1 MSGPKSSYYDVTAA
15 QRQRLE
21 EERRRREEEERRR
34 REEERR
40 RREEE
45 ERRRREEEE
54 RRRREEEERRR
65 REEEERRRREE
76 EERRRRKEEARQAR
90 IKQADAI
97 LDNAFTN
104 FQLFQIKEEKQVTEN
119 PPEQQSTPKKEF
131 DSSEFE
137 RRLDLMAGDSRL
149 SVALLAKVAQ
159 TKRNFESIT
168 DSTFRKNF
176 TAVSITPLLKE
187 CNKYLQL
194 YEETADLR
202 IEYKVVCDMAG
213 EPETAF
219 EISPTTIQN
228 IQNEI
233 TRLRKKIARDD
244 EKSYISKCL
253 DEVMSDMG
261 YDVIGHREVTKRNG
275 SHFKNELFSYADGT
289 AVNVTL
295 SDDGHIAMELCGLD
309 DTDRLPEADESEKLC
324 EHMESF
330 CEDFGEIERRLA
342 EKGVILRK
350 RIQRLPPSVE
360 YAQILNV
367 SDYKLTGDVE
377 HFNYKHHREKTSRPL
392 QRSN

>member
-1 MSGPKSSYYDVTAA
+1 MSGPKSSYYDVTIQ
-15 QRQRLE
+15 QRRRLE
-21 EERRRREEEERRR
+21 EK
-34 REEERR
+34 RR

-76 EERRRRKEEARQAR
+76 EKRRRREEEERQAR

-104 FQLFQIKEEKQVTEN
+104 FQVFQIKEEKPVAEN
-119 PPEQQSTPKKEF
+119 HLEQKSTPKKEF

-149 SVALLAKVAQ
+149 STALLARVAQ
-159 TKRNFESIT
+159 TKRNFKSIT
-168 DSTFRKNF
+168 NSTFQKNF
-176 TAVSITPLLKE
+176 TALSITPLLKE
-187 CNKYLQL
+187 CDNYLRL
-194 YEETADLR
+194 YEETTDLR
-202 IEYKVVCDMAG
+202 IEYKVVCNMAG

-219 EISPTTIQN
+219 EISPTTIRN
-228 IQNEI
+228 IQDEI

-275 SHFKNELFSYADGT
+275 SHFKNELFSYEDGT

-295 SDDGHIAMELCGLD
+295 ADDGHIAMELCGLD

-342 EKGVILRK
+342 EKGVILRS
-350 RIQRLPPSVE
+350 RIHRLPPSVE

-367 SDYKLTGDVE
+367 SDYEITGDVE
-377 HFNYKHHREKTSRPL
+377 HFNYKHHYEKTSRPL
-392 QRSN
+392 LRSN

>member
-1 MSGPKSSYYDVTAA
+1 MSGPKSSDYYVAEQ
-15 QRQRLE
+15 QRRRLKEKRRLE
-21 EERRRREEEERRR
+21 EERRRREEK
-34 REEERR
+34 ERR

-65 REEEERRRREE
+65 REEEER
-76 EERRRRKEEARQAR
+76 QAR
-90 IKQADAI
+90 IKQADAV
-97 LDNAFTN
+97 LDNAFAN
-104 FQLFQIKEEKQVTEN
+104 FQVFQVADKKPVAEN
-119 PPEQQSTPKKEF
+119 PSEQQSTPKKEF

-137 RRLDLMAGDSRL
+137 RRLDLMADDSRL
-149 SVALLAKVAQ
+149 SATLLAKIAQ

-168 DSTFRKNF
+168 DPTFRKNF
-176 TAVSITPLLKE
+176 TALSITPLLKE
-187 CNKYLQL
+187 CDKYLKL
-194 YEETADLR
+194 YDETADLR
-202 IEYKVVCDMAG
+202 IEHKVVCDMAG
-213 EPETAF
+213 EPETNF
-219 EISPTTIQN
+219 EISSTTIQKMRD
-228 IQNEI
+228 EI
-233 TRLRKKIARDD
+233 TQLRAKIDRDD
-244 EKSYISKCL
+244 EKAYISKCL

-275 SHFKNELFSYADGT
+275 RHFKNELFSYEDGT

-342 EKGVILRK
+342 EKGVMLRK

-367 SDYKLTGDVE
+367 SDYEITGDVE
-377 HFNYKHHREKTSRPL
+377 HFNHKHRREKVSQPL
-392 QRSN
+392 HRSN

>member
-21 EERRRREEEERRR
+21 EERRRREEEECRR

-40 RREEE
+40 RREE

-202 IEYKVVCDMAG
+202 IEYIVVCDMAG

>member
-1 MSGPKSSYYDVTAA
+1 MSGAKSSDYYVAEQ
-15 QRQRLE
+15 QRRRLA
-21 EERRRREEEERRR
+21 EERRCREEEERRR

-54 RRRREEEERRR
+54 RRRCEEEERRR

-76 EERRRRKEEARQAR
+76 EARQAR
-90 IKQADAI
+90 IKQADAV
-97 LDNAFTN
+97 LDNAFAN
-104 FQLFQIKEEKQVTEN
+104 FQIFQRADEKSIDEN
-119 PPEQQSTPKKEF
+119 SPEPQSTPKSEF

-137 RRLDLMAGDSRL
+137 RHLDSMAVDSRL
-149 SVALLAKVAQ
+149 SATLLAKIAQ

-176 TAVSITPLLKE
+176 TALSITPLLKE
-187 CNKYLQL
+187 CAEYLKL

-202 IEYKVVCDMAG
+202 IEYKVVCNMAG
-213 EPETAF
+213 ETETNF
-219 EISPTTIQN
+219 EISSTTIQTMRD
-228 IQNEI
+228 EI
-233 TRLRKKIARDD
+233 ARLRKKIARDD
-244 EKSYISKCL
+244 EKAYIRKCL

-261 YDVIGHREVTKRNG
+261 YDVIGQREVTKKNG
-275 SHFKNELFSYADGT
+275 RHFQNELFSYEDGT

-342 EKGVILRK
+342 EKGVMLRK

-360 YAQILNV
+360 FAQILNV
-367 SDYKLTGDVE
+367 SDYEITGDVE
-377 HFNYKHHREKTSRPL
+377 HFNHKHHREKISQPL
-392 QRSN
+392 HRSN

>member
-15 QRQRLE
+15 QRRRLE

-34 REEERR
+34 REEAERR

-45 ERRRREEEE
+45 
-54 RRRREEEERRR
+54 
-65 REEEERRRREE
+65 
-76 EERRRRKEEARQAR
+76 ARQTR

-104 FQLFQIKEEKQVTEN
+104 FQLFQIKEKKQVTEN

-137 RRLDLMAGDSRL
+137 HRLDLMAGDSRL

-159 TKRNFESIT
+159 TKRNFENIT

-176 TAVSITPLLKE
+176 TALSITPLLKE

-330 CEDFGEIERRLA
+330 CEDFSGIERRLA

-367 SDYKLTGDVE
+367 SDYKITGDVE

-392 QRSN
+392 QRRNSL

>member
-1 MSGPKSSYYDVTAA
+1 MSGPKSSDYYIDEEE
-15 QRQRLE
+15 RIRLE

-34 REEERR
+34 RC
-40 RREEE
+40 EEE
-45 ERRRREEEE
+45 ERRRRE
-54 RRRREEEERRR
+54 
-65 REEEERRRREE
+65 
-76 EERRRRKEEARQAR
+76 EEARQAR
-90 IKQADAI
+90 IKQADAV
-97 LDNAFTN
+97 LDNAFAN
-104 FQLFQIKEEKQVTEN
+104 FQVFQVADKKPVAEN
-119 PPEQQSTPKKEF
+119 PSEQQSTPKKEF

-149 SVALLAKVAQ
+149 STALLAKAAQ
-159 TKRNFESIT
+159 TKRNFESIS

-176 TAVSITPLLKE
+176 TALSITPLLKE
-187 CNKYLQL
+187 CDKYLKL

-213 EPETAF
+213 EPETNF
-219 EISPTTIQN
+219 EISSTTIQKMRD
-228 IQNEI
+228 EI
-233 TRLRKKIARDD
+233 TRLRAKIARDD
-244 EKSYISKCL
+244 EKAYISKCL

-275 SHFKNELFSYADGT
+275 RHFKNELFSYEDGT

-342 EKGVILRK
+342 EKGVMLRK

-367 SDYKLTGDVE
+367 SDYEITGDVE
-377 HFNYKHHREKTSRPL
+377 HFNHKHHREKTSRPL

>member
-1 MSGPKSSYYDVTAA
+1 MSGPKSSDYYIDE
-15 QRQRLE
+15 QERLRLE
-21 EERRRREEEERRR
+21 EERQREKEEEEFRLRLAERRRREEEERRR
-34 REEERR
+34 REEE
-40 RREEE
+40 
-45 ERRRREEEE
+45 
-54 RRRREEEERRR
+54 
-65 REEEERRRREE
+65 
-76 EERRRRKEEARQAR
+76 ARQAR
-90 IKQADAI
+90 IKQANAV
-97 LDNAFTN
+97 LDNAFAN
-104 FQLFQIKEEKQVTEN
+104 FHIFQAADEKTVAEN
-119 PPEQQSTPKKEF
+119 PPEQKSTPKKEF

-137 RRLDLMAGDSRL
+137 RRLDLMSTDSRL
-149 SVALLAKVAQ
+149 STALLAKVAQ
-159 TKRNFESIT
+159 TKLNFESIT

-176 TAVSITPLLKE
+176 VTVSITPLLKE
-187 CNKYLQL
+187 CDKYLRL
-194 YEETADLR
+194 YEETTDLR
-202 IEYKVVCDMAG
+202 IEYKVVCEMAG
-213 EPETAF
+213 ESEKAF

-261 YDVIGHREVTKRNG
+261 YDVIGHREVTKKSG
-275 SHFKNELFSYADGT
+275 KHFKNELFSYEDGT

-295 SDDGHIAMELCGLD
+295 SNDGHIAMELCGLD
-309 DTDRLPEADESEKLC
+309 DTDRLPEAEESEKLC

-367 SDYKLTGDVE
+367 SEYKLTGDVE
-377 HFNYKHHREKTSRPL
+377 HFNYKHRREKISQPL

>member
-176 TAVSITPLLKE
+176 TAVSITPL
-187 CNKYLQL
+187 
-194 YEETADLR
+194 
-202 IEYKVVCDMAG
+202 
-213 EPETAF
+213 F
-219 EISPTTIQN
+219 ERVQ
-228 IQNEI
+228 
-233 TRLRKKIARDD
+233 
-244 EKSYISKCL
+244 
-253 DEVMSDMG
+253 
-261 YDVIGHREVTKRNG
+261 
-275 SHFKNELFSYADGT
+275 
-289 AVNVTL
+289 
-295 SDDGHIAMELCGLD
+295 
-309 DTDRLPEADESEKLC
+309 
-324 EHMESF
+324 
-330 CEDFGEIERRLA
+330 
-342 EKGVILRK
+342 
-350 RIQRLPPSVE
+350 
-360 YAQILNV
+360 
-367 SDYKLTGDVE
+367 
-377 HFNYKHHREKTSRPL
+377 
-392 QRSN
+392 

>member
-15 QRQRLE
+15 QRRRL
-21 EERRRREEEERRR
+21 
-34 REEERR
+34 EEERR

-76 EERRRRKEEARQAR
+76 EARQAR
-90 IKQADAI
+90 IKKADAV
-97 LDNAFTN
+97 LDNAFAN
-104 FQLFQIKEEKQVTEN
+104 FQFFQMTDEKPITKN
-119 PPEQQSTPKKEF
+119 HSEQKPTTKKFF
-131 DSSEFE
+131 DADEFE
-137 RRLDLMAGDSRL
+137 RRLDLMSADSRL
-149 SVALLAKVAQ
+149 STVLLAKVAQ
-159 TKRNFESIT
+159 IKRNFAGIT

-176 TAVSITPLLKE
+176 AALSITPLLKE
-187 CNKYLQL
+187 CNKYLKL
-194 YEETADLR
+194 YEETAPLR
-202 IEYKVVCDMAG
+202 IEYKVVCDMVG
-213 EPETAF
+213 EPEKPF
-219 EISPTTIQN
+219 EISQAAIQN
-228 IQNEI
+228 IKAEI
-233 TRLRKKIARDD
+233 ARLREKIARDD

-261 YDVIGHREVTKRNG
+261 YDVIGHREVTKKSG
-275 SHFKNELFSYADGT
+275 GHFKSELFSYEDGT

-295 SDDGHIAMELCGLD
+295 SDDGHITMELCGLD
-309 DTDRLPEADESEKLC
+309 DSDRLPEADESERLC

-342 EKGVILRK
+342 EKGVVLRS

-367 SDYKLTGDVE
+367 SDYKITGDVE
-377 HFNYKHHREKTSRPL
+377 QFNHKRRREKTSRPL

>member
-21 EERRRREEEERRR
+21 EERRRREEEECRR

-40 RREEE
+40 RREE

>member
-15 QRQRLE
+15 QRRK
-21 EERRRREEEERRR
+21 
-34 REEERR
+34 ERR

-65 REEEERRRREE
+65 REEEER
-76 EERRRRKEEARQAR
+76 QAR
-90 IKQADAI
+90 IKQADAVV
-97 LDNAFTN
+97 DKAFAN
-104 FQLFQIKEEKQVTEN
+104 FQIFQVADEKSVAEN
-119 PPEQQSTPKKEF
+119 PMEKKSTQRKEF
-131 DSSEFE
+131 NSSEFE
-137 RRLDLMAGDSRL
+137 RRLDLMSTDSRL
-149 SVALLAKVAQ
+149 STALLAKVAQ
-159 TKRNFESIT
+159 TKRNFAGIT
-168 DSTFRKNF
+168 DSTFLKNF
-176 TAVSITPLLKE
+176 VAVSITPLLKE
-187 CNKYLQL
+187 CDKYLKF
-194 YEETADLR
+194 YEETSALR

-213 EPETAF
+213 EPERPF
-219 EISPTTIQN
+219 EISQTAIQN
-228 IQNEI
+228 IKVEMA
-233 TRLRKKIARDD
+233 RLREKIARDD

-261 YDVIGHREVTKRNG
+261 YDVIGRREVTKKSG
-275 SHFKNELFSYADGT
+275 KHFKNELFSYEDGT

-324 EHMESF
+324 EQMESF

-342 EKGVILRK
+342 EKGVILRN

-367 SDYKLTGDVE
+367 SDYKITGDVE
-377 HFNYKHHREKTSRPL
+377 HFNYKHHREKTSQPL
-392 QRSN
+392 QRRN

>member
-15 QRQRLE
+15 QRRRL
-21 EERRRREEEERRR
+21 
-34 REEERR
+34 EEERR

-65 REEEERRRREE
+65 REEKERRRREEEERRRREE
-76 EERRRRKEEARQAR
+76 EERRRREEETRQAR
-90 IKQADAI
+90 IKKADAVV
-97 LDNAFTN
+97 DKAFAN
-104 FQLFQIKEEKQVTEN
+104 FQMFQMEDEKPITKSF
-119 PPEQQSTPKKEF
+119 PEQKLEHKKIF
-131 DSSEFE
+131 DASEFE
-137 RRLDLMAGDSRL
+137 RRLDLMSADSRL
-149 SVALLAKVAQ
+149 STTLLAKVAQ
-159 TKRNFESIT
+159 TKRNFAGIT

-176 TAVSITPLLKE
+176 VAVSITPLLKE
-187 CNKYLQL
+187 CDKYLKF
-194 YEETADLR
+194 YEETSALR

-228 IQNEI
+228 IQDEI

-261 YDVIGHREVTKRNG
+261 YDVIGRREVTKKSG
-275 SHFKNELFSYADGT
+275 KHFKNELFSYEDGT

-342 EKGVILRK
+342 EKGVILRN

-367 SDYKLTGDVE
+367 SDYEITGDVK
-377 HFNYKHHREKTSRPL
+377 HFNYKHHREKTSKPL
-392 QRSN
+392 QRRN

>member
-15 QRQRLE
+15 QRQRL
-21 EERRRREEEERRR
+21 
-34 REEERR
+34 EEERR

-65 REEEERRRREE
+65 REEEERRRRE
-76 EERRRRKEEARQAR
+76 EEARQAR

-350 RIQRLPPSVE
+350 RIQLLTPSVE